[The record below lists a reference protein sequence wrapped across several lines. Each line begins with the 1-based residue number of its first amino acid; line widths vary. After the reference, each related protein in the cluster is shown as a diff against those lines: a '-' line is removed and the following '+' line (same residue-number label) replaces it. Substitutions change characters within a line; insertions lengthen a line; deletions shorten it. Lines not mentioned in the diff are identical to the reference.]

1 MEFSDT
7 IPEIPQSVRNALK
20 SKELKHAKLTED
32 SLKSFVGIW
41 CQIKKELDHQLMNGP
56 KTGKHDIKFPLPATA
71 RKIVL
76 PASYWNLGKTGG
88 DTLTRLF
95 DEAEAR
101 GIRNENNVATSRIF
115 MYGAAAI
122 HRLTQ
127 YITAQL
133 EVSDYQTLQAFRD
146 AANHRTSMKKTLQT
160 IATTLIGI
168 GRKESFS
175 KEDVIQLPLPDQSR
189 PFLPSPLI
197 EMTEDDYED
206 VMEDDGDTIRDE
218 ETPEA

>member
-1 MEFSDT
+1 MHHAVTYCVDERFLVIGDGRYPIIGIRVIFPVELISAYHEVIKCVTNNTPALNFVHGTWDDEGEFNRVEFSDS
-7 IPEIPQSVRNALK
+7 IPEIPQSVWDALK

-41 CQIKKELDHQLMNGP
+41 CQIKKELDHQLVHGP

-101 GIRNENNVATSRIF
+101 GIRSENNVATSRIF
-115 MYGAAAI
+115 M
-122 HRLTQ
+122 
-127 YITAQL
+127 
-133 EVSDYQTLQAFRD
+133 
-146 AANHRTSMKKTLQT
+146 
-160 IATTLIGI
+160 
-168 GRKESFS
+168 
-175 KEDVIQLPLPDQSR
+175 
-189 PFLPSPLI
+189 
-197 EMTEDDYED
+197 
-206 VMEDDGDTIRDE
+206 
-218 ETPEA
+218 

>member
-1 MEFSDT
+1 MIYRRRT
-7 IPEIPQSVRNALK
+7 TEIHNL
-20 SKELKHAKLTED
+20 
-32 SLKSFVGIW
+32 SF
-41 CQIKKELDHQLMNGP
+41 E
-56 KTGKHDIKFPLPATA
+56 HDIKFPLPATA

-146 AANHRTSMKKTLQT
+146 AANHRTSMKKTLRT

-168 GRKESFS
+168 GRKESFRH
-175 KEDVIQLPLPDQSR
+175 EEVIQLPLPDQSG
-189 PFLPSPLI
+189 PFLPSPMI
-197 EMTEDDYED
+197 EMTEDGYED